1 MFFYNFNAKDKCSNS
16 TKDKILESAL
26 TLFSTH
32 GYFKTSVHDI
42 QAHSGVS
49 IGSIYNYFY
58 GKPEIALELRAQILE
73 QMKDAFADTLSKQ
86 KNFKDKYFAV
96 LELLFV
102 MTEKEPRTMNF
113 ILNSSTTEYL
123 ENSGNIFES
132 DAFNLFLHHLDNVL
146 LNEFNEVKRKDKE
159 FILSVFFGL
168 PVNLIKLRLDGIIE
182 DPLEKKIDQIINTI
196 LMGAIK
202 EY

>member
-1 MFFYNFNAKDKCSNS
+1 MFFYNSNTKEKCSNS

-26 TLFSTH
+26 TLFSTN

-42 QAHSGVS
+42 QGHSGVS

-73 QMKDAFADTLSKQ
+73 QMKDAFADILSKQ
-86 KNFKDKYFAV
+86 ISFKDKYLSV

-102 MTEKEPRTMNF
+102 MTEEEPRTMNF

-123 ENSGNIFES
+123 EDSGNIFES
-132 DAFNLFLHHLDNVL
+132 DAFNLFLSHLDSVL
-146 LNEFNEVKRKDKE
+146 LNEFNVAKRKNKE

-168 PVNLIKLRLDGIIE
+168 PVQLIKLRLDGIIE
-182 DPLEKKIDQIINTI
+182 DPLEKRIDQIINTI

-202 EY
+202 EQ